1 MSNTYTL
8 NKLGTEAISQFVL
21 DRGQPDLNLQAY
33 IAAAEVEADNFNQG
47 ESQRG
52 QIEIN
57 STCSKDGLTH
67 TLLLEKHWFNAQAV
81 PETPNEDSF
90 F

>member
-1 MSNTYTL
+1 MSYTYTL
-8 NKLGTEAISQFVL
+8 NELGTEAIRQFVL

-33 IAAAEVEADNFNQG
+33 IAAAEVEADNFNTG

-52 QIEIN
+52 QIEID
-57 STCSKDGLTH
+57 THCSKDGLTH
-67 TLLLEKHWFNAQAV
+67 TLLLEKHWFTTQPV
-81 PETPNEDSF
+81 PEAPADDSF